1 MNRNDHGSR
10 QRGPH
15 GIERRVQ
22 VNAAQPDA
30 RRTLT
35 LALAVEGHHGDGV
48 QGPLLLPKCHG
59 FELRRERSPRGPEDL
74 LPLIERVRGH
84 DQTPLVPRQVLDVE
98 VEEVPCFIRSRLLQE

>member
-30 RRTLT
+30 RRALS

-48 QGPLLLPKCHG
+48 QKPLRALV
-59 FELRRERSPRGPEDL
+59 RRGLQPRCERSPCGPEDL
-74 LPLIERVRGH
+74 LPLIERVRRH

-98 VEEVPCFIRSRLLQE
+98 VEEVSRFERCGLLQ